1 MLERTNEHL
10 LYECDDRTRWNLCIP
25 TLNFIDFYEE
35 IDVKQTYKNACR
47 HKKDINVQKVGGMV
61 RKLPPSNDVLTFSW
75 VVESFLKN
83 LRKTINIF
91 SSTIQFTCGGH

>member
-25 TLNFIDFYEE
+25 TLNFIDFMKKLMLNKL
-35 IDVKQTYKNACR
+35 IKMLVDI
-47 HKKDINVQKVGGMV
+47 KDINVQKVGGMV